1 MKKFSIVKE
10 IKFIVTF
17 FALAALSACG
27 SNENQSS
34 VSSVVNNDFEVS
46 NTEANDGFYKYQMLS
61 EMYSNTLIDIY
72 YTSNVNKL
80 DYLYQYSDDE
90 LKEIITLSRE
100 HIEDNSKFLR
110 GGFKCDDAIANLYV
124 VPNRTYDIN
133 DFIQIDHQYLSNGK
147 IRSHIKINKD
157 NSIQNYD
164 FDTIKDFDLNCKNG
178 DCTINDVFDSKG
190 NSTKELFNRFCR

>member
-133 DFIQIDHQYLSNGK
+133 DVI
-147 IRSHIKINKD
+147 
-157 NSIQNYD
+157 
-164 FDTIKDFDLNCKNG
+164 
-178 DCTINDVFDSKG
+178 
-190 NSTKELFNRFCR
+190 